1 MKKFFSLMR
10 SSNRTISMLALLSI
24 TSILAID
31 LYFGELP
38 ELFHGGEKLLNAYYN
53 FCIGLVASY
62 VFYLIVVHVKEQSDK
77 DNVKTYVFSKS
88 RRVVGNYK
96 SVIRAIKK
104 EVGYMGEEDY
114 FEQEKIHEFFLK
126 VVPNSDAPMIS
137 SYDSSRLN
145 WVQFLNDYRMS
156 SIQLI
161 DKILKIMPYLDT
173 EHIRLLSAIE
183 DSHYFI
189 EINGLSGIGNPD
201 ISIWSKT
208 FYKYSLD
215 CKALEK
221 YNSRF
226 G

>member
-1 MKKFFSLMR
+1 
-10 SSNRTISMLALLSI
+10 
-24 TSILAID
+24 
-31 LYFGELP
+31 
-38 ELFHGGEKLLNAYYN
+38 
-53 FCIGLVASY
+53 
-62 VFYLIVVHVKEQSDK
+62 
-77 DNVKTYVFSKS
+77 
-88 RRVVGNYK
+88 
-96 SVIRAIKK
+96 
-104 EVGYMGEEDY
+104 MGEEGY

-161 DKILKIMPYLDT
+161 DKILKIMPYLNT

-215 CKALEK
+215 CKVLEK